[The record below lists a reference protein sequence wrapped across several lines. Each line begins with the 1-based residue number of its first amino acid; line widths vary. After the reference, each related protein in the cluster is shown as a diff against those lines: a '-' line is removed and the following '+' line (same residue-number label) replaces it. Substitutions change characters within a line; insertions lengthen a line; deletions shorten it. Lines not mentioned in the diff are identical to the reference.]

1 MSIRFA
7 TINSTAP
14 TLRTTPGTT
23 IRRIGVRY
31 PIATATWPS
40 GLAIRAKRA
49 RERLFEIRRM
59 PAGATSPSKAVLAR
73 RPKGRQAGR
82 MPATEK
88 RVGSQPRGKQ
98 DRRRR
103 AERQSRPPERPEA
116 ARRQRAANRLAQSR
130 LAQSRLRAP
139 SKLHRPDRMQQPDS
153 ARGAAKA
160 RGLARVQLALG
171 QAFH

>member
-59 PAGATSPSKAVLAR
+59 PAGATSPRKAGGPNAGDRKAGGKSAEGKAGSKA
-73 RPKGRQAGR
+73 KGGASKQATGKAGGSKKAASSKQAGSKQ
-82 MPATEK
+82 A
-88 RVGSQPRGKQ
+88 GSKQ
-98 DRRRR
+98 
-103 AERQSRPPERPEA
+103 AGSKQAGSKQA
-116 ARRQRAANRLAQSR
+116 AR
-130 LAQSRLRAP
+130 
-139 SKLHRPDRMQQPDS
+139 SK
-153 ARGAAKA
+153 
-160 RGLARVQLALG
+160 
-171 QAFH
+171 